1 MKWYFEWIWKGKVW
15 AKIVWF
21 WFGQPLHW
29 HQSMNPLCRG
39 CSKDGYKFDFPFK
52 GLKGILLSEGPTPWH
67 FHVVSLR
74 SSPWPPPS
82 LVTWSENLAIK
93 FRLSS
98 DWQCRDHVEL
108 ISMSPRKN
116 TCTFQGGR
124 LRWLPKYVNDLCY
137 LHYALVLSV
146 LYNLIFVFVSCV
158 S

>member
-1 MKWYFEWIWKGKVW
+1 MKWYLEWIWKGKVW

-82 LVTWSENLAIK
+82 LVTWPENLALKSQNDNVEIT
-93 FRLSS
+93 LS
-98 DWQCRDHVEL
+98 WYQRHPE
-108 ISMSPRKN
+108 R
-116 TCTFQGGR
+116 TCTSQGGR
-124 LRWLPKYVNDLCY
+124 PRWLPKYVNNRCH
-137 LHYALVLSV
+137 LHYALLSV